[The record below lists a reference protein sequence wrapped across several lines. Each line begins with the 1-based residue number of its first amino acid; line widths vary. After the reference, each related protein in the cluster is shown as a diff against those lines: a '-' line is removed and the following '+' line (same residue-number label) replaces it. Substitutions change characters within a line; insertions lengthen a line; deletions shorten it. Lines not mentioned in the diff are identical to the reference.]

1 VQIKVQP
8 LADFLETLTH
18 PDHLQK
24 VKEILDK
31 ASTPFD
37 YYRIDERI
45 NESYRSPNA
54 TANAAMSWLASN
66 FGAKREVPN
75 VPIVRELRIDIKTL
89 HPSAIYR
96 LEQFRRRQLKA
107 RVLPMRMDEFVE
119 EKEPEWIKQR
129 TREKR
134 LARKVQQ
141 EKERI
146 RQLEEEAREK
156 KRLAEEKEREHAAT
170 VRRHLRMNSVARR
183 GRRHSD
189 DSSEMSPVPSNVSSP
204 SPPPPQIFHEV
215 QESVPFPFGPASLIP
230 QPNQQ
235 PKVQSIGS
243 LPLSSLRSP
252 EDLRNKLSPCRA
264 RHSILPPAST
274 QDTATKPL
282 PIKPLPRLKIKFKGA
297 SLTVD
302 KDIDKSKD
310 DRLSTHTATPVDAA
324 SWATIIGGSKSVPVA
339 DADRTD
345 KGTPK
350 LSGEST
356 LETQNK
362 VKALAS
368 TAVQNSKDVPQS
380 PRTAVIDV
388 DMEVETVPTKDSAR
402 PLSAGAPSSGS
413 GEQHRA
419 PSIPRATQQAISQME
434 SALTER
440 GSIGPQ
446 RQGVADVDIAIDVT
460 VEAEIATSV
469 TNALG
474 ASLGPPRAL
483 MVQTVGTQPDMKV
496 NRSQDEEDE
505 ALVEELGGLDAL
517 SRDDSSGKGSARING
532 DFPLSSAGSLRRGK
546 VPDRFPEITSDEG
559 RVGKFIDRNSML
571 SDHY

>member
-1 VQIKVQP
+1 
-8 LADFLETLTH
+8 
-18 PDHLQK
+18 
-24 VKEILDK
+24 
-31 ASTPFD
+31 
-37 YYRIDERI
+37 
-45 NESYRSPNA
+45 
-54 TANAAMSWLASN
+54 MSWLASN

-119 EKEPEWIKQR
+119 EKEPEWSKQR

-134 LARKVQQ
+134 LARKIQQ

-156 KRLAEEKEREHAAT
+156 KRIAEEKGREHAAT
-170 VRRHLRMNSVARR
+170 VRRHLRMNSTARR

-215 QESVPFPFGPASLIP
+215 QESVPFPFGQASLVQDFD
-230 QPNQQ
+230 QP

-243 LPLSSLRSP
+243 SPFSSLHSP
-252 EDLRNKLSPCRA
+252 GNLRNRLSPLKA

-274 QDTATKPL
+274 QDTTTAPL

-302 KDIDKSKD
+302 KNTDNRKD
-310 DRLSTHTATPVDAA
+310 DRLSTHTATPVSAA
-324 SWATIIGGSKSVPVA
+324 SWATIIGGIKSVPVKL
-339 DADRTD
+339 DADHKD

-362 VKALAS
+362 VKALLS
-368 TAVQNSKDVPQS
+368 TTVQNSKDVPQS
-380 PRTAVIDV
+380 PKSAVIDV
-388 DMEVETVPTKDSAR
+388 DMEVETIPTTDSTR
-402 PLSAGAPSSGS
+402 PMPAEMSAAGP
-413 GEQHRA
+413 GERQRA
-419 PSIPRATQQAISQME
+419 PSIPRATQQVLSQTE
-434 SALTER
+434 TVLTD
-440 GSIGPQ
+440 GGAIGPQ

-460 VEAEIATSV
+460 VEAEITTST
-469 TNALG
+469 TNALK

-483 MVQTVGTQPDMKV
+483 TVQTESSPMDSQKQQRPSPDLEIL
-496 NRSQDEEDE
+496 RSQDEEDE
-505 ALVEELGGLDAL
+505 AMVEELGGLDAL

-532 DFPLSSAGSLRRGK
+532 DFPLSSAGSLCRGK
-546 VPDRFPEITSDEG
+546 APDRFPEITSDEG
-559 RVGKFIDRNSML
+559 RVSKYIVQDWISSTF
-571 SDHY
+571 Y